1 MLHLLN
7 KGENLSN
14 EQLMSE
20 YSEGNEMS
28 FLLGPQ
34 IALLSSF
41 LSSYKYFDTFRKRS
55 SVRKL
60 PVTLQALSH

>member
-1 MLHLLN
+1 
-7 KGENLSN
+7 
-14 EQLMSE
+14 MSE

-60 PVTLQALSH
+60 PVTLQAFSH